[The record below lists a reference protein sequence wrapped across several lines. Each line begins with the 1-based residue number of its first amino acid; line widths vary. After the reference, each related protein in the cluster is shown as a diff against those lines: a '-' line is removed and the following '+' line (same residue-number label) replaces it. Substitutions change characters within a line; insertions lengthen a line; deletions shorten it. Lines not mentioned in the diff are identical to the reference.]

1 MGTLPPVP
9 WILAAVVLLAPLAM
23 LAFVAPKAALLLI
36 PLALLTP
43 ILYALFDR

>member
-1 MGTLPPVP
+1 VP
-9 WILAAVVLLAPLAM
+9 WILAAVVLFAPLAM
-23 LAFVAPKAALLLI
+23 LMVVAVKVALLLI

>member
-1 MGTLPPVP
+1 MLA
-9 WILAAVVLLAPLAM
+9 LAA
-23 LAFVAPKAALLLI
+23 PKVALLLI